1 MSLLHLDQVSL
12 AYGDKPLLDHA
23 ELRIEAGERVCLVG
37 RNGEGKST
45 LLKLILGI
53 NHADAGHVRIDPG
66 VVIGHLEQE
75 LPEQRSISVF
85 DSVAEGLGKVGA
97 VIRDYH
103 HVIQQVTDD
112 PSDANLK
119 KLEHLQHE
127 LEAQDGWSLEQRVE
141 STLSRLELDPDA
153 DFGSLSGGWRRRVL
167 LARALVPQPNL
178 LLLDEPTNHLD
189 IEAIQWLEKT
199 MLDWPGALLFITHDR
214 ALANHLATRII
225 ELDRGHLTSWPGNFK
240 QYQQRKAEA
249 LEVEARHNAEFD
261 KKLAQEEVW
270 IRQGIKARRTR
281 NEGRVR
287 ALEAMRRERSDRRQR
302 QGKAKLK
309 LEAGERSGKL
319 VIEAQDL
326 SYGWDDKPI
335 VSHLDTVIMRGDR
348 VGLIGPNGSGKTT
361 LLKLLLGDLKPD
373 SGRVRTGTKLELA
386 YFDQAREQLDQD
398 ATVRDTVGEGSDYIE
413 LGGKRQHVMGY
424 LQDFL
429 FSPQRARSPVKSLSG
444 GERNRLLLARLFSR
458 SNNLLVMDEPT
469 NDLDVETLELL
480 EERLVEYPG
489 TLLLVSHDR
498 EFLDNVVT
506 STLVLEGNGQVGDYV
521 GGYSDWLKHR
531 QAKPAK
537 PANKPAKASTT
548 SPPGTAAKPTK
559 PAKKRSFKVQ
569 RELDALPKRIEELE
583 QQQQTLTEQT
593 AQPDFYRQDQQQI
606 TATLQQIE
614 QVEQELGE
622 AYERW
627 EQLEDEG

>member
-12 AYGDKPLLDHA
+12 AFGDKPLLDKA

-53 NHADAGHVRIDPG
+53 NHADSGQMRIDPSA
-66 VVIGHLEQE
+66 VIGHLDQE

-85 DSVAEGLGKVGA
+85 DAVAEGLGEVGTL
-97 VIRDYH
+97 IRDYH
-103 HVIQQVTDD
+103 HIIHDVTED
-112 PSDANLK
+112 PSEANLK
-119 KLEHLQHE
+119 KLEHLQHK

-141 STLSRLELDPDA
+141 STLSRLNLDPDA
-153 DFGSLSGGWRRRVL
+153 DFASLSGGWRRRVL

-189 IEAIQWLEKT
+189 IEAIQWLEQT

-240 QYQQRKAEA
+240 EYQRRKIEA

-287 ALEAMRRERSDRRQR
+287 ALESMRRERSDRRER
-302 QGKAKLK
+302 QGKARLK
-309 LEAGERSGKL
+309 LDAGERSGKL
-319 VIEAQDL
+319 VIETQGL
-326 SYGWDDKPI
+326 SYAWGDNTI
-335 VSHLDTVIMRGDR
+335 VKDLDTVIMRGDR
-348 VGLIGPNGSGKTT
+348 VGFIGPNGSGKTT
-361 LLKLLLGDLKPD
+361 LLKLLLGELKAD
-373 SGRVRTGTKLELA
+373 SGSIKLGTKLDIA
-386 YFDQAREQLDQD
+386 YFDQAREQLDPD
-398 ATVRDTVGEGSDYIE
+398 VTVRDTVVEGSDYIE
-413 LGGKRQHVMGY
+413 LGGRRQHVMGY

-429 FSPQRARSPVKSLSG
+429 FSPQRARSPVRSLSG
-444 GERNRLLLARLFSR
+444 GERNRLLLARLFAKP
-458 SNNLLVMDEPT
+458 NNMLVMDEPT

-498 EFLDNVVT
+498 EFLDNVIT
-506 STLVLEGNGQVGDYV
+506 STLVLEGDGRVGDYV
-521 GGYSDWLKHR
+521 GGYSDWLTQRPSASSPAKPSKP
-531 QAKPAK
+531 AAPPAEKKPAK
-537 PANKPAKASTT
+537 PA
-548 SPPGTAAKPTK
+548 
-559 PAKKRSFKVQ
+559 KKLNFKDQ
-569 RELDALPKRIEELE
+569 RELDSLPKLIEQLE
-583 QQQQTLTEQT
+583 QQQQDLTEQT
-593 AQPDFYRQDQQQI
+593 ARPDFYRRPQDEI
-606 TATLQQIE
+606 TATLEQIAQIE
-614 QVEQELGE
+614 QQLSD
-622 AYERW
+622 AYQRW
-627 EQLEDEG
+627 EQLEDSE